1 MVNATI
7 RNVETHLTIK
17 RNNSR
22 VGGDNYFNSMNEE
35 KLKENI
41 NRPNVN
47 FKCFNIADTST
58 AWKVSEY
65 GVFLFLIFLYSDWIQ
80 RFTE

>member
-58 AWKVSEY
+58 VWKVSEY
-65 GVFLFLIFLYSDWIQ
+65 GVFLFLVFLYSDWIQ